1 LLLLDGSFTKEFH
14 LIFYE
19 GIMNFPDNLKYTT
32 EHEWIRIEGQYGWI
46 GITDYAQSELGDVV
60 FVEVPGA
67 GTKIEQ
73 GKSFGTIE
81 AVKAVSDLF
90 APIAGE
96 ITEVNAEVK
105 DHPEIVNKDPYGSGW
120 MVKIVI
126 TDPAQASTLLNVRAY
141 KSLIGK

>member
-1 LLLLDGSFTKEFH
+1 MLLLGDSSMQEFH
-14 LIFYE
+14 ILYRE
-19 GIMNFPDNLKYTT
+19 GIMNFPDNVKYTA

-60 FVEVPGA
+60 FVEIPAV
-67 GTKIEQ
+67 GTKVEK

-90 APIAGE
+90 APVAGE
-96 ITEVNAEVK
+96 IAEVNAEVK
-105 DHPEIVNKDPYGSGW
+105 DHPEIVNKDPYGNGW
-120 MVKIVI
+120 MVKIII
-126 TDPAQASTLLNVRAY
+126 TDLFQVSTLLNVQAY